1 MNIAIGEPIYFLF
14 NIMYNTYIMGLLTE
28 LNVEIENKIF
38 VEIELAY
45 RPENIHSVAHRST

>member
-1 MNIAIGEPIYFLF
+1 
-14 NIMYNTYIMGLLTE
+14 MGLLTE